1 MYPAQEPLSRAHL
14 LLLLLAVTVIW
25 FGNLDYRKLF
35 HPDEGRYAE
44 IPREMVAA
52 ADWVTPRLNGIKYF
66 EKPPLQYWATAIAY
80 RVFGESE
87 WTSRLWTALSG
98 FLAVLLIYA
107 AGVRLFGPDPGLYA
121 ALMLVSSA
129 GFVLSGHFNTL
140 DMGLTFFLTLAVVAF
155 LFAQQDRGTSR
166 GRAIWMHV
174 AWAAAAGAVLSKGLV
189 GAVLPAGGLVA
200 YTLLTRDFAVWRRLH
215 LPTGVLLFLALA
227 APWFVRVS
235 LANPEF
241 PRYFFIHEHFQR
253 FLTTVHY
260 RDQPWWFFLPV
271 LVLGLLPWT
280 TLIPAALTRA
290 WREDAGI
297 HGFRARSFLLAY
309 AAFILLFFS
318 ASSSK
323 LEAYV
328 LPMLPPLALL
338 LGERVAGLAA
348 GRLRGHL
355 ALALV
360 VGLVVLAAPPVVR
373 AFGAD
378 TEAAAL
384 PDAFD
389 PWLQAAGAVLAAGAA
404 FGVYQAGHGRARTAV
419 VGTALAALVASQLGN
434 SGAESLSPSRSGYDL
449 AVKIAPLLK
458 PDTPFYSF
466 GMYEQTLPFYLG
478 RTTKLVGSAEEMAF
492 GLEQEPQL
500 WIGNPLDFEPRWRS
514 EPGAVAIMR
523 NMYFDYFEKHGL
535 PMRVVARDAQRVVVV
550 QPGE

>member
-1 MYPAQEPLSRAHL
+1 MYPAQEPLARSLL
-14 LLLLLAVTVIW
+14 LLLLLAVAIIW

-44 IPREMVAA
+44 IPREMVAT

-87 WTSRLWTALSG
+87 WTSRLWTALAG
-98 FLAVLLIYA
+98 FLAVLLVYA
-107 AGVRLFGPDPGLYA
+107 AGVRLFGPDAGLYA
-121 ALMLVSSA
+121 ALMLSSSA
-129 GFVLSGHFNTL
+129 GFVLGGHFNTL

-155 LFAQQDRGTSR
+155 LFAHRDHQTPR
-166 GRAIWMHV
+166 GRALWMHI

-215 LPTGVLLFLALA
+215 LLTGALLFLALA
-227 APWFVRVS
+227 APWFVQVS

-260 RDQPWWFFLPV
+260 RDQPWWFFLPI

-280 TLIPAALTRA
+280 TLVPTALVRA
-290 WREDAGI
+290 WQQEEGNRA
-297 HGFRARSFLLAY
+297 FRPRRFLLAY
-309 AAFILLFFS
+309 AAFILVFFS

-328 LPMLPPLALL
+328 LPMLPALALL

-348 GRLRGHL
+348 GKLRGHL
-355 ALALV
+355 AVALV
-360 VGLVVLAAPPVVR
+360 AGLVVLATPSVLR
-373 AFGAD
+373 ALGAG
-378 TEAAAL
+378 TAAAL

-389 PWLQAAGAVLAAGAA
+389 PWLQTAGAVLAAGAA
-404 FGVYQAGHGRARTAV
+404 FGIYQAGRGRVRPAII
-419 VGTALAALVASQLGN
+419 GTALAALAASQLGN
-434 SGAESLSPSRSGYDL
+434 NGAESLSPTRSGYDL
-449 AVKIAPLLK
+449 AVRIAPLLK

-466 GMYEQTLPFYLG
+466 GMYEQTLPFYLK
-478 RTTKLVGSAEEMAF
+478 RTTTLVGSAEELAF
-492 GLEQEPQL
+492 GLQQEPDL
-500 WIGNPLDFEPRWRS
+500 WIGDPRDFGPRWRS
-514 EPGAVAIMR
+514 EPRAVAVTRPML
-523 NMYFDYFEKHGL
+523 FDLLEQHGV
-535 PMRVVARDAQRVVVV
+535 PMRVVERDERHVVVV
-550 QPGE
+550 SP